1 MFAPSLPNMFH
12 DLIQKIIINN
22 FLSYKR
28 EKDDARERNVK
39 TLGLTYLNFASLF
52 SQGYSLLLSERIF
65 VYRYFFV
72 SGNIFWNIP
81 RSLFQKL

>member
-1 MFAPSLPNMFH
+1 MFTPSLRNMFH

-52 SQGYSLLLSERIF
+52 SQGYSLLLSEPTTPI
-65 VYRYFFV
+65 
-72 SGNIFWNIP
+72 
-81 RSLFQKL
+81 K